1 MSRLEGGE
9 SLENSPFT
17 RLRIA
22 RIDKVLYDIGAD
34 GAPADGF
41 QDYNRL
47 FGRVA
52 VKWLDFASNRGREE
66 VRLMFPFFSN
76 AAEPKRKVSNE
87 AQTGGKVYGDISM
100 PSVGDV
106 VILGFLGQE
115 DAVVLGYLPANYYQQ
130 TRGSVVSGKDT
141 KDSDV
146 KPEFGHIR
154 RIVPGEMLR
163 QSKQQAEFFMDKAGA
178 VHITVK
184 DQSTDADGAVGGATT
199 TKASAIDPAFV
210 PTTEIAKVTIG
221 ETYTDDTLAS
231 RDVTAEGEKVVLRVK
246 MASGTSLKIDSAG
259 NVELSAAGKVK
270 VTGSEVNLNS
280 GEKGVAREDDEVKSV
295 SADDRLFW
303 LFLTSIVTS
312 YNSHTHPGQGIPTPL
327 LGIAPS
333 SLTGKITEASDSVKA
348 GD

>member
-1 MSRLEGGE
+1 MTLLEGE
-9 SLENSPFT
+9 SISRSPFMGIQIGK
-17 RLRIA
+17 IA
-22 RIDKVLYDIGAD
+22 RVNYDVGKSGVPSESFRELDKLLAYADIEWRD
-34 GAPADGF
+34 GQIRP
-41 QDYNRL
+41 N
-47 FGRVA
+47 
-52 VKWLDFASNRGREE
+52 
-66 VRLMFPFFSN
+66 VRLSFPAYSN
-76 AAEPKRKVSNE
+76 GTTPERPNVEETSAV
-87 AQTGGKVYGDISM
+87 TGKAYGDLSL
-100 PSVGDV
+100 PSVGDLAV
-106 VILGFLGQE
+106 LGFFDPT
-115 DAVVLGYLPANYYQQ
+115 DAVVLGYLPSNYYQQ
-130 TRGSVVSGKDT
+130 TLSTSKG
-141 KDSDV
+141 
-146 KPEFGHIR
+146 EFGTFR
-154 RIVPGEMLR
+154 RIIPGEMLR